1 MNNLSKNEL
10 KEKVVD
16 YAEKVFF
23 FCVKRCNSRMDAED
37 LSQTIL
43 LEVLEN
49 IDKGAQ
55 IDNMD
60 FYIWGVCKNQYNM
73 YLRKT
78 IKNRN
83 NLEYN
88 EEEIDMYSDNSK
100 TPLEELLEDEK
111 IRKMNSAI
119 KLLSKDY
126 AEILYA
132 YYIEDKTLKFIA
144 EELKLPLGTVGR
156 RLSDI
161 RKKLKEYID
170 MERLNGKKA
179 YVPKN
184 FQVVQSFSGNL
195 SFNPSKVVDP
205 LLIKNLLFHS
215 YGIECSIEDYSIE
228 LGIARPYIEDY
239 VKELVN
245 KDFLI
250 KLENGKYL
258 TNIAFINKKERREIL
273 DFARENISGYYNA
286 IVNFTKENLEFYK
299 SLLDET
305 DALDEHLMW
314 SFICLTMVIAE
325 NVLRTDFTLRN
336 DGTNWDVILLE
347 TLDKLYNDEFFI
359 SFNGRNGDYNGR
371 HLCAYA
377 FPADHWKEDGGASDV
392 IAYNNA
398 LTGTYDLNILYE
410 VLIKNTK
417 YSEMDEENK
426 VSVDKYV
433 EMGAFTIVD
442 DSIKVNIPVMTI
454 ENYKELKNKI
464 TSDEALISAYKEL
477 YNGIY
482 MKVRNLIP
490 SYLEKQTPF
499 IIQAILLD
507 RSLILHRAF
516 EEGIIKADKSRK
528 VFIYNGCYLL
538 PLFCGF
544 IMVLL

>member
-1 MNNLSKNEL
+1 MNKNEL

-16 YAEKVFF
+16 YASKVFF

-43 LEVLEN
+43 LEVLEA

-144 EELKLPLGTVGR
+144 EEMNLPLGTVGR

-184 FQVVQSFSGNL
+184 FQVVQSFAGNL
-195 SFNPSKVVDP
+195 NFNPSNVVDP
-205 LLIKNLLFHS
+205 LLIKNLLYHS

-239 VKELVN
+239 VKELVK

-258 TNIAFINKKERREIL
+258 SNIAFINKKERREIL

-286 IVNFTKENLEFYK
+286 LAKFTKDNLEFYK
-299 SLLDET
+299 SLLDKT
-305 DALDEHLMW
+305 NAIDEHLMW
-314 SFICLTMVIAE
+314 SFLCLTMVI
-325 NVLRTDFTLRN
+325 V
-336 DGTNWDVILLE
+336 G
-347 TLDKLYNDEFFI
+347 K
-359 SFNGRNGDYNGR
+359 
-371 HLCAYA
+371 
-377 FPADHWKEDGGASDV
+377 
-392 IAYNNA
+392 
-398 LTGTYDLNILYE
+398 
-410 VLIKNTK
+410 
-417 YSEMDEENK
+417 
-426 VSVDKYV
+426 
-433 EMGAFTIVD
+433 
-442 DSIKVNIPVMTI
+442 
-454 ENYKELKNKI
+454 
-464 TSDEALISAYKEL
+464 
-477 YNGIY
+477 
-482 MKVRNLIP
+482 
-490 SYLEKQTPF
+490 
-499 IIQAILLD
+499 
-507 RSLILHRAF
+507 
-516 EEGIIKADKSRK
+516 
-528 VFIYNGCYLL
+528 
-538 PLFCGF
+538 
-544 IMVLL
+544 

>member
-1 MNNLSKNEL
+1 MKNLNKNEL
-10 KEKVVD
+10 KEQVVD
-16 YAEKVFF
+16 YASKVFF

-43 LEVLEN
+43 LEVLEA

-144 EELKLPLGTVGR
+144 EEMNLPLGTVGR

-184 FQVVQSFSGNL
+184 FQVVQSYAGNL
-195 SFNPSKVVDP
+195 NFNPSNVVDP
-205 LLIKNLLFHS
+205 LLIKNLLYHS

-239 VKELVN
+239 VKELVK

-258 TNIAFINKKERREIL
+258 SNIAFINKKERREIL

-442 DSIKVNIPVMTI
+442 DSIKVNIPVITI
-454 ENYKELKNKI
+454 ENYQELKNKI
-464 TSDEALISAYKEL
+464 TNDEVLISAYKEL

-528 VFIYNGCYLL
+528 VFIYNGIILK
-538 PLFCGF
+538 
-544 IMVLL
+544 

>member
-1 MNNLSKNEL
+1 MKNLNKNEL
-10 KEKVVD
+10 KEQVVD
-16 YAEKVFF
+16 YASKVFF

-43 LEVLEN
+43 LEVLEA

-88 EEEIDMYSDNSK
+88 EEEIDMHSDNSK

-144 EELKLPLGTVGR
+144 EKMNLPLGTVGR

-184 FQVVQSFSGNL
+184 FQVVQSFAGNL
-195 SFNPSKVVDP
+195 NFNPSNVADP
-205 LLIKNLLFHS
+205 LLIKNLLYHS

-239 VKELVN
+239 VKELVK

-258 TNIAFINKKERREIL
+258 SNIAFINKKERREIL

-286 IVNFTKENLEFYK
+286 LAKFTKDNLEFYK
-299 SLLDET
+299 SLLDKT
-305 DALDEHLMW
+305 NAIDEHLMW
-314 SFICLTMVIAE
+314 SFLCLTMVIVE
-325 NVLRTDFTLRN
+325 NEFSTSFTLRN
-336 DGTNWDVILLE
+336 DGTNWDVVLLE
-347 TLDKLYNDEFFI
+347 TLDKLYNDEFFV
-359 SFNGRNGDYNGR
+359 SFNGCNGDYNSR
-371 HLCAYA
+371 RLCAYA
-377 FPADHWKEDGGASDV
+377 FPSDSWKEDGGVSDV
-392 IAYNNA
+392 IAYKNA
-398 LTGTYDLNILYE
+398 LTGSFDLHILHE

-417 YSEMDEENK
+417 YSKMNEEDK
-426 VSVDKYV
+426 MSVNKYV
-433 EMGAFTIVD
+433 EIGAFSILD
-442 DSIKVNIPVMTI
+442 DFIKVNIPVMTI

-464 TSDEALISAYKEL
+464 VKEEALINAYKEL

-482 MKVRNLIP
+482 MKVRTLIP

-499 IIQAILLD
+499 IIQATILD
-507 RSLILHRAF
+507 RSLILHRVF
-516 EEGIIKADKSRK
+516 EDGIIKDDKTRK
-528 VFIYNGCYLL
+528 VFIYNG
-538 PLFCGF
+538 
-544 IMVLL
+544 IIIK

>member
-1 MNNLSKNEL
+1 MNNLNKNEL

-16 YAEKVFF
+16 YASKVFF

-43 LEVLEN
+43 LEVLEA
-49 IDKGAQ
+49 IDKGAH

-73 YLRKT
+73 YLRRT

-83 NLEYN
+83 NLELN
-88 EEEIDMYSDNSK
+88 EEEINIYSDNSK

-144 EELKLPLGTVGR
+144 EEMNLPLGTVGR

-184 FQVVQSFSGNL
+184 FQVVQAFAGNL
-195 SFNPSKVVDP
+195 EFNPSNVVDP
-205 LLIKNLLFHS
+205 LLIKNLLYHS

-239 VKELVN
+239 VKELVK

-371 HLCAYA
+371 RLRAYA
-377 FPADHWKEDGGASDV
+377 FPADSWKEDGGASDV
-392 IAYNNA
+392 IAYKNA

-433 EMGAFTIVD
+433 EMGAFSIVD
-442 DSIKVNIPVMTI
+442 DFIKVNIPVMTI
-454 ENYKELKNKI
+454 ENYQELKNKI
-464 TSDEALISAYKEL
+464 TNDEALITAYKEL

-482 MKVRNLIP
+482 MKVRTLIP

-507 RSLILHRAF
+507 RSLILHRSF

-528 VFIYNGCYLL
+528 VFIYNGVIILL
-538 PLFCGF
+538 LYK
-544 IMVLL
+544 